1 MRYGVT
7 QTNRSL
13 VRLQVI
19 VLACLL
25 VLACLSGCG
34 GRGRRTMNYQPRSG
48 KYETVTMEVTAY
60 SSDQE
65 STNWRRGRIL
75 FWRAYVA
82 SGPNKGRRKIVG
94 LTSSGTWA
102 RYGTI
107 AADTRY
113 YPYGTVMIIPGYGKG
128 VVEDIGGAIKG
139 PRRLDVFFKTRRQA
153 LKWGRQTLQV
163 KVRR

>member
-1 MRYGVT
+1 MT
-7 QTNRSL
+7 QTKRSM
-13 VRLQVI
+13 VRLGIV

-25 VLACLSGCG
+25 ALACLSGCG
-34 GRGRRTMNYQPRSG
+34 GRSRRTLDDAPRQG
-48 KYETVTMEVTAY
+48 KSATVTMEVTAY
-60 SSDQE
+60 SSDRQ

-82 SGPNKGRRKIVG
+82 SGPNKGKRKIIG
-94 LTSSGTWA
+94 LTSSGTRA

-113 YPYGTVMIIPGYGKG
+113 YPYGTVMIVPGYGKG

-139 PRRLDVFFKTRRQA
+139 PRRIDLYFRTRRQA
-153 LKWGRQTLQV
+153 LRWGRQTL
-163 KVRR
+163 KVRVRWR

>member
-1 MRYGVT
+1 MT
-7 QTNRSL
+7 QTNRPI
-13 VRLQVI
+13 VRLRAV

-25 VLACLSGCG
+25 LLAGLSGCG
-34 GRGRRTMNYQPRSG
+34 GRERPTTSHVPRKG
-48 KYETVTMEVTAY
+48 KSATVTMEVTAY

-65 STNWRRGRIL
+65 STNWRRGRLL

-82 SGPNKGRRKIVG
+82 SGPNKGKRKIVG

-107 AADTRY
+107 AADPRH
-113 YPYGTVMIIPGYGKG
+113 YPYGTVMIVPGYGRG

-139 PRRLDVFFKTRRQA
+139 PRRIDVYFKTRRQA
-153 LKWGRQTLQV
+153 LKWGRQTL
-163 KVRR
+163 KVRVRWR

>member
-1 MRYGVT
+1 MT
-7 QTNRSL
+7 QTDRPML
-13 VRLQVI
+13 RLQAV
-19 VLACLL
+19 VLVCLL
-25 VLACLSGCG
+25 VLGSLSGCG
-34 GRGRRTMNYQPRSG
+34 GRKRQAVNYQPRKG
-48 KYETVTMEVTAY
+48 KNETVRMEVTAY

-65 STNWRRGRIL
+65 STNWRRGRL
-75 FWRAYVA
+75 FFWRAYVA

-113 YPYGTVMIIPGYGKG
+113 YPYGTVMIVPGYGRG

-139 PRRLDVFFKTRRQA
+139 PHRIDVYFKTRRRA
-153 LKWGRQTLQV
+153 LKWGRQTL
-163 KVRR
+163 KVRVRRR